1 MAASLC
7 VLALTLLPTA
17 PSLRSCRTA
26 TRNAHMPVVM
36 GRKPGVSEPEQTR
49 EFVTKAGINVIV
61 VDARNMDFSVEPG
74 DEATHAK
81 APIGGGSSRARTVNA
96 PFDR

>member
-1 MAASLC
+1 MLSAESARTMAASLC

-17 PSLRSCRTA
+17 PSLRSCRTV

-61 VDARNMDFSVEPG
+61 VDARNMG
-74 DEATHAK
+74 
-81 APIGGGSSRARTVNA
+81 ARRPVHSA
-96 PFDR
+96 SIVS